1 MPRLVTEWSTEDAG
15 LADMLRD
22 IASFPEGSVE
32 RLELEAI
39 LHTQQAAW
47 CHRQIGRLRQIASRH
62 RGGSQRRSEDGDG

>member
-1 MPRLVTEWSTEDAG
+1 MPRLITEWSTEDPG

-22 IASFPEGSVE
+22 IASFPEHSVE

-47 CHRQIGRLRQIASRH
+47 CYRRIGRLRQIASRH
-62 RGGSQRRSEDGDG
+62 RGGRRRAEASDG

>member
-1 MPRLVTEWSTEDAG
+1 MPRLITEWSSEDVS
-15 LADMLRD
+15 LADMLRE

-47 CHRQIGRLRQIASRH
+47 CHRQVGRLRQIASRH
-62 RGGSQRRSEDGDG
+62 RGGRRQWDVSGA

>member
-1 MPRLVTEWSTEDAG
+1 MPRLITEWSTEDPG
-15 LADMLRD
+15 LADMLRE

-47 CHRQIGRLRQIASRH
+47 WHRQIGRLRQITSRH
-62 RGGSQRRSEDGDG
+62 RGGRRRAEAGDA